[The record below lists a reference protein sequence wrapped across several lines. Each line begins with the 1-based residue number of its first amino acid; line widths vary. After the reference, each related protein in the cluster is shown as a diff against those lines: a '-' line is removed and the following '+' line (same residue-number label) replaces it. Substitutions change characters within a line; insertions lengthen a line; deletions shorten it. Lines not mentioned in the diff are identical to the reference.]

1 MEEYKS
7 CGGFHFKLCY
17 PELVGVG
24 DGCNEWIQ
32 TSNPTT
38 DSTITGFQPISI
50 TFQYDSYLKNWTG
63 IGKDVSGTNAAFI
76 DDAPNESFYWTAI
89 GAYQYYPTSPT
100 IPGPRNITSVA
111 YVVKQ
116 VELYVNPKK
125 GKGRPQKKD
134 MKVTE
139 LFFVRKKGYVF

>member
-7 CGGFHFKLCY
+7 CGGFHFKICY

-50 TFQYDSYLKNWTG
+50 SFQYDSYLKNWTG
-63 IGKDVSGTNAAFI
+63 IGKDVS
-76 DDAPNESFYWTAI
+76 DYAPNESFNWTVI
-89 GAYQYYPTSPT
+89 GSE
-100 IPGPRNITSVA
+100 A

-125 GKGRPQKKD
+125 GKGRPQKKV
-134 MKVTE
+134 M
-139 LFFVRKKGYVF
+139 

>member
-63 IGKDVSGTNAAFI
+63 IGKDVS
-76 DDAPNESFYWTAI
+76 DYVPNESFNWTVI
-89 GAYQYYPTSPT
+89 GGNQCYPISPI
-100 IPGPRNITSVA
+100 IPSSRNITSEV

-125 GKGRPQKKD
+125 GKGRPQKKSY
-134 MKVTE
+134 K
-139 LFFVRKKGYVF
+139 